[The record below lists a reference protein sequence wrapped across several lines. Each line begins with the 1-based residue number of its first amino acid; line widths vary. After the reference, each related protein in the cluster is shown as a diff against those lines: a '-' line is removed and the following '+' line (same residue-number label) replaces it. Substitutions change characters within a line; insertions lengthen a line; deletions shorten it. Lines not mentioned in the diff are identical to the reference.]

1 MVRFGSENLLGLV
14 WYFGGRWWEG
24 NKQTLDNLSPSQSVK
39 SLGVGRMLRELNTI
53 TALFSI

>member
-14 WYFGGRWWEG
+14 WYFGGRWWEE
-24 NKQTLDNLSPSQSVK
+24 NKQTPDELSPNKSVK
-39 SLGVGRMLRELNTI
+39 SPGVGRMLRELNTI